1 LGILK
6 IFYDLIVFLLTVQQQ
21 DGIMPGRSGVENA
34 LSVRLCDAYFLRR
47 GAVVDKFALERA
59 FFKVL
64 GKYSGPVVPV

>member
-1 LGILK
+1 
-6 IFYDLIVFLLTVQQQ
+6 
-21 DGIMPGRSGVENA
+21 MPGRSGVENA